1 MEKTE
6 TTKEQELNILIA
18 NIGESVVNTAPPDST
33 LAQHRK
39 DIVLDF
45 IGRRLP
51 HYVEVLGM
59 DALTIL
65 SAWEKNRD
73 SLIEVNFYQDYML
86 PELEGTFIFETKE
99 EFNTKFPSH
108 KAICPNCKGETTD
121 YYKCNS
127 GKVVSGKTC
136 DWISNPAMGIS
147 PDYIRVIIKELFAD
161 FPVPQQIFK
170 PIELAPSLDLSS
182 QPAIK
187 KMI

>member
-18 NIGESVVNTAPPDST
+18 NIAESVVNTAPPDSIIA
-33 LAQHRK
+33 LHRR
-39 DIVLDF
+39 DAVLDF
-45 IGRRLP
+45 IKKRLP

-59 DALTIL
+59 DGLTIL

-73 SLIEVNFYQDYML
+73 NLIEVNFYQNYML
-86 PELEGTFIFETKE
+86 PELDDTIIFETKE
-99 EFNTKFPSH
+99 AFNAKFPSH

-127 GKVVSGKTC
+127 GKVVSGRTC
-136 DWISNPAMGIS
+136 EWISNPAMGIS

-170 PIELAPSLDLSS
+170 PIELITAIDQPS